1 MCALA
6 VARREGCLSDL
17 YSERATSM
25 AFSFFGNHD
34 VNGLMARG
42 FALITRG
49 FWRGVRVL
57 RTRYIYFPNVYA
69 VNVLQS
75 LDQ

>member
-1 MCALA
+1 
-6 VARREGCLSDL
+6 
-17 YSERATSM
+17 M